1 MCTHRR
7 AWIFFIALGLATAFP
22 VRAQQVA
29 SVEVVG
35 DPVFDRETHRV
46 LLRTRGEARLLGIP
60 GLTPG
65 RWLYDVG
72 NRTAIPL
79 VSTALRSIGQAPRAF
94 DPIELQLD
102 ADRLE
107 RFIRQ
112 EGFPDARVT
121 AQVDSVSR
129 NRVRVLLK
137 VSPGEARMIE
147 HVALPLLAEAAPVED
162 RALHHVVL
170 RGSLLNAPAT
180 LPATLPVRFSP
191 AGLRLSSSRLH
202 EERQRVLGLLREH
215 GFGLVRRDSLLA
227 LLEASDSLR
236 YRLTFRMEAGPRT
249 SFGPLEIIALS
260 DASSM
265 PIGRDTL
272 HYADGGPIV
281 FTTNTTLRP
290 ASILRSLH
298 LAPGIPYQESLLFA
312 TKQHLEALGIVSF
325 TDITPL
331 LADTQRTAEGVALPH
346 RITLRLQPR
355 YGVRTETF
363 LIQRT
368 SVSGPTDSEVG
379 LGLSATYEDRNLFR
393 GGEVL
398 RVRLATSVGADL
410 DRGQRTSTQVELG
423 TSITLP
429 YLPGLFAP
437 LDALS
442 TSRPGQTQYSL
453 SFLRARRSDLGVLLR
468 GRISARQR
476 FAWFPQPG
484 VTSLLDVPEFT
495 LSNPDTLPGFGSFF
509 ARILASVDDPAQRA
523 LYIDEYTTPQVMT
536 TVRYALRIL
545 RTNPLLRDA
554 GHAVDLSV
562 AVGGIPETLLDAFLF
577 TPGTSEGSLP
587 APTTRLGYRS
597 FARLT
602 FDARR
607 YARWT
612 TSTTFAS
619 RLTTGWAQALGETG
633 LVPFDQRFYAGGPS
647 SVRGWTFNT
656 LGPGRI
662 GRLDTESSGLLG
674 GDIKLEAALE
684 LRQRVLTYV
693 LNADWQ
699 VVTFLDAGNIWL
711 GPRHPGLGDTP
722 GSTTTGRFRLDSVLP
737 EMAVGGGVG
746 MRGVWRFLVV
756 RLDAA
761 WRLRDPA
768 GPTSNDPLIHFG
780 IGHSF

>member
-1 MCTHRR
+1 MVG
-7 AWIFFIALGLATAFP
+7 AALAVPAYG
-22 VRAQQVA
+22 QQVA
-29 SVEVVG
+29 TVDVVG

-46 LLRTRGEARLLGIP
+46 LLRTRGESRLLGIP

-72 NRTAIPL
+72 ARTSIPL
-79 VSTALRSIGQAPRAF
+79 VSTALRSIGQAPRLF

-102 ADRLE
+102 ADRLQ
-107 RFIRQ
+107 RLIRQ
-112 EGFPDARVT
+112 EGYPDARVE
-121 AQVDSVSR
+121 AEVDSASR
-129 NRVRVLLK
+129 NRVYIRMNVT
-137 VSPGEARMIE
+137 PGEARTIS
-147 HVALPLLAEAAPVED
+147 HVSLPLFAETVPLED
-162 RALHHVVL
+162 RALHQTLL
-170 RGSLLNAPAT
+170 RGSLLDAPAS

-202 EERQRVLGLLREH
+202 EERQRVLGILREK

-249 SFGPLEIIALS
+249 TFGPLEIIALS
-260 DASSM
+260 EASSL
-265 PIGRDTL
+265 PIRRDTL
-272 HYADGGPIV
+272 LQAAGGPVV
-281 FTTNTTLRP
+281 FTSNTTLRP
-290 ASILRSLH
+290 VSILRSLH
-298 LAPGIPYQESLLFA
+298 LTPGIQYQESLLFA

-346 RITLRLQPR
+346 RVTLRLQPR
-355 YGVRTETF
+355 HSVRTETF

-368 SVSGPTDSEVG
+368 SVSGPSDSEVG
-379 LGLSATYEDRNLFR
+379 LGLSMTYEDRNLFR

-398 RVRLATSVGADL
+398 RVRLATSAGTDL

-429 YLPGLFAP
+429 YLPGLFSQ

-468 GRISARQR
+468 GRITARQR

-484 VTSLLDVPEFT
+484 VTSLLDLPDFT

-509 ARILASVDDPAQRA
+509 QRILASVDDPAQRA

-536 TVRYALRIL
+536 TVRYALRVL

-554 GHAVDLSV
+554 GHSVDLSV

-602 FDARR
+602 LDARR
-607 YARWT
+607 YHRWT
-612 TSTTFAS
+612 SSTTLAS
-619 RLTTGWAQALGETG
+619 RFTSGWALALGETG

-662 GRLDTESSGLLG
+662 GRLASESSGLLG

-699 VVTFLDAGNIWL
+699 VVSFLDAGNIWL
-711 GPRHPGLGDTP
+711 GPRHPGLGDAP
-722 GSTTTGRFRLDSVLP
+722 GSTTTGRFRLDTVLP
-737 EMAVGGGVG
+737 ETAVGGGVG

-768 GPTSNDPLIHFG
+768 GPTSRDPLIHFG